1 MALTFTVESGSGS
14 ASATSYT
21 SVATADDFIAL
32 NKHETAWTSATNAQ
46 KENALMRATL
56 ILDDNVVWYGSMANS
71 NQALQW
77 PRLGVFDKYGNEI
90 DFKTIQSWLKN
101 ATAELARTLHS
112 EDRDADPDTLGFS
125 SLSVRSLSIG
135 VDKSDRRHVL
145 PGSVIRMVNFY
156 GRVQRAGGTIRLVR
170 V

>member
-1 MALTFTVESGSGS
+1 MAIAFDTTIGG
-14 ASATSYT
+14 ASATSYA
-21 SVATADDFIAL
+21 SRATADDFIAL
-32 NKHETAWTSATNAQ
+32 NKHETVWASATDAQ

-90 DFKTIQSWLKN
+90 DFKIIPTWLRY
-101 ATAELARTLHS
+101 ATAELARNLHS
-112 EDRDADPDTLGFS
+112 EDRDADPDTLGVS
-125 SLSVRSLSIG
+125 SLSVRSLSMNI
-135 VDKSDRRHVL
+135 DKSDRRHVL
-145 PGSVIRMVNFY
+145 PGSVIRMVKFY